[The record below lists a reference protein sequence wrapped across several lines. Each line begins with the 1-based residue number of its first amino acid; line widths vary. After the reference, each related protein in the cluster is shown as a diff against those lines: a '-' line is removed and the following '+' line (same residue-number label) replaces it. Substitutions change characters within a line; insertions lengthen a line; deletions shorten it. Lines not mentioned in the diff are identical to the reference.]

1 MEVRSMMPL
10 NLVLVRHGQSEG
22 NVATRASKKDDDS
35 YYTEEFRKRLS
46 AHWRLT
52 DLGRQQAQKSG
63 HWIRNVLGLQFDR
76 YYVSEYIRALET
88 AVHLGLPGPWQLEFY
103 LRERDWANIGT
114 QPLAEVLK
122 LHGDFRDE
130 KEQNPL
136 TFRFGGGESIADT
149 CLRNDRVIAT
159 LHRECS
165 DMNVIMVCHGEVI
178 DGYRIRLEHL
188 TSMQY
193 ADTIKNKDSRY
204 DIKNG
209 QVVHYTRK
217 DPNTGEITPKY
228 NWVRSVCP
236 HVIGSE
242 VSWQKIERKKY
253 SNEDLDLIISGHP
266 QIIS

>member
-1 MEVRSMMPL
+1 MPK

-22 NVATRASKKDDDS
+22 NVATKASRKGNHTFYSD
-35 YYTEEFRKRLS
+35 EFRNRLQS
-46 AHWRLT
+46 NWRLT
-52 DLGRQQAQKSG
+52 ELGRFQAKISG
-63 HWIRNVLGLQFDR
+63 EWIRRELNLNFDR
-76 YYVSEYIRALET
+76 YYVSEYVRALET
-88 AVHLGLPGPWQLEFY
+88 ARHLDLPGPWQPEFY

-114 QPLAEVLK
+114 QPLPEAIEK
-122 LHGDFRDE
+122 FGDFRE
-130 KEQNPL
+130 AKKQNPL
-136 TFRFGGGESIADT
+136 TFRFEGGESIADT

-165 DMNVIMVCHGEVI
+165 EMNVIMVCHGEVI

-193 ADTIKNKDSRY
+193 AKSIMDEDPRY

-217 DPNTGEITPKY
+217 DPLTGEITDKY
-228 NWVRSVCP
+228 HWVRSVCP
-236 HVIGSE
+236 TDLGLTDS
-242 VSWQKIERKKY
+242 SWQKIERNKY
-253 SNEDLDLIISGHP
+253 SNEDLDLIISGYP